1 MKFLPLLLTPLLFTG
16 CYMEMVDSGEVGVRI
31 NSGVVQDT
39 PVREGFNFSINT
51 MASLVTY
58 NVKAKQLEM

>member
-1 MKFLPLLLTPLLFTG
+1 
-16 CYMEMVDSGEVGVRI
+16 MEMADSGEVGVRI

-39 PVREGFNFSINT
+39 PVIEGFNFSINT
-51 MASLVTY
+51 MASFVTY